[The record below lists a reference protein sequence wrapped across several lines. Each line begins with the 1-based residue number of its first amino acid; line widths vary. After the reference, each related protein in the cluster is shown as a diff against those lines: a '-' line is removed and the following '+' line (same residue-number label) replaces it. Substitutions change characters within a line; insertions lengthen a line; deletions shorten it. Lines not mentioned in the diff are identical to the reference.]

1 MPKIM
6 FHQVAAIVVFAATAA
21 WVATGEFSSVGSA
34 ANEAPAET
42 PETMPKEQE
51 AILRT
56 VAVVDAPRIMHS
68 RAIRLSGT
76 TEADKKTVLT
86 TRAGGIIAELP
97 VKQGGSVKAG
107 DLSLKLEAEG
117 KEAMVETARQLL
129 LQREAEAEAAKRLAE
144 SGSLPKL
151 QLDNAMSALAAAKS
165 QLESAI
171 AELGRI
177 ELRAPFDGVV
187 DVINVEQG
195 SPIGAGAPV
204 LTLLALDPILAIG
217 EVNERDLK
225 HVKAGNTAEVRLVSG
240 QDVEGEVRYISHAAS
255 QATRTYRAEIAV
267 PNHELSI
274 PAGMT
279 SEITIRA
286 EPVSATVLPR
296 SVLTLSENGDIGVRG
311 VNEDNIVVFFPI
323 DIVDD
328 TPNGMVLGGIPEGV
342 RIIVAGQQLISEG
355 DKVNAVQADEEMI
368 KKLISEATGGT
379 L

>member
-1 MPKIM
+1 MPKIK
-6 FHQVAAIVVFAATAA
+6 FHQVAAVVVFVATAA

-34 ANEAPAET
+34 ADEAPAEAQEVA
-42 PETMPKEQE
+42 PHEAETV
-51 AILRT
+51 LRT

-107 DLSLKLEAEG
+107 DLILKLEAEG

-151 QLDNAMSALAAAKS
+151 QLDNALSALAAAKS

-187 DVINVEQG
+187 DVVNVEQG
-195 SPIGAGAPV
+195 SPVGAGAAV

-225 HVKAGNTAEVRLVSG
+225 HVKAGDKAAVRLVNG
-240 QDVEGEVRYISHAAS
+240 QEVEGEVRYISYAAT
-255 QATRTYRAEIAV
+255 QTTRTYRAEVAV
-267 PNHELSI
+267 PNPDLSI

-286 EPVSATVLPR
+286 EPVAATVLPR
-296 SVLTLSENGDIGVRG
+296 SVLTLSNDGDIGVRG
-311 VNEDNIVVFFPI
+311 VNAEDIVVFFPI

-355 DKVNAVQADEEMI
+355 DKVVAVQADEEMI
-368 KKLISEATGGT
+368 EKLISEATGGT

>member
-1 MPKIM
+1 MPKIK
-6 FHQVAAIVVFAATAA
+6 FHQVAAVVVFVATAA

-34 ANEAPAET
+34 ADEAPAEAQEVA
-42 PETMPKEQE
+42 PHEAETV
-51 AILRT
+51 LRT

-107 DLSLKLEAEG
+107 DLILKLEAEG

-151 QLDNAMSALAAAKS
+151 QLDNALSALAAAKS

-187 DVINVEQG
+187 DVVNVEQG
-195 SPIGAGAPV
+195 SPVGAGAAV

-225 HVKAGNTAEVRLVSG
+225 HVKAGNKAAVRLVNG
-240 QDVEGEVRYISHAAS
+240 QEVEGEVRYISYAAT
-255 QATRTYRAEIAV
+255 QTTRTYRAEVAV
-267 PNHELSI
+267 PNPDLSI

-286 EPVSATVLPR
+286 EPVAATVLPR
-296 SVLTLSENGDIGVRG
+296 SVLTLSNDGDIGVRG
-311 VNEDNIVVFFPI
+311 VNADDIVVFFPI

-355 DKVNAVQADEEMI
+355 DKVVAVQADEEMI
-368 KKLISEATGGT
+368 EKLISEATGGT